1 MFKRLCSLTLCLS
14 PVLMPVVG
22 CKASLKEITGK
33 TSFGPEFRNF
43 GNNTHDVRYT
53 AIQGIDLKW
62 SNNWT
67 TGVSY
72 QRRDVDEGSG
82 DNENLVL
89 FEVGY
94 PIWNAPKKPEKTA
107 EQTQIEDLENEL
119 RQLDSELA
127 AAQTGNGSVRLA
139 QVEDIKD
146 PKTEKENGHAQP

>member
-1 MFKRLCSLTLCLS
+1 M
-14 PVLMPVVG
+14 VVG
-22 CKASLKEITGK
+22 CSASLKEITGK
-33 TSFGPEFRNF
+33 TAFGPEFRNF
-43 GNNTHDVRYT
+43 GDNTHDVRYT

-94 PIWNAPKKPEKTA
+94 PLWNAPKKPEKTA
-107 EQTQIEDLENEL
+107 DLLQIEKLEEEL
-119 RQLDSELA
+119 RLLGSEVA
-127 AAQTGNGSVRLA
+127 ATPTDDGSVRLA
-139 QVEDIKD
+139 RVEDAGTERT
-146 PKTEKENGHAQP
+146 TEKENHNAQP